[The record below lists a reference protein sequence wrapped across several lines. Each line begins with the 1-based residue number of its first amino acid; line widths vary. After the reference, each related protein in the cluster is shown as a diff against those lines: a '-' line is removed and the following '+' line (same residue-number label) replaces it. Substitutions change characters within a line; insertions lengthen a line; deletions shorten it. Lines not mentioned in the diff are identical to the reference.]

1 MITIKGTKTLD
12 KEQQWVFLE
21 VEVDGKVWPFTYVA
35 PAELAG
41 ADLQKYVDGQEAFYQ
56 SQVRQNLA
64 DFPDGSTLPPM
75 PPEDPV
81 IAELK
86 ARIAALE
93 KR

>member
-1 MITIKGTKTLD
+1 MIIIQGTRELD
-12 KEQQWVFLE
+12 QIQQWTFIE
-21 VEVDGKVWPFTYVA
+21 VEVDGKVWPFTYTA
-35 PAELAG
+35 PAKLTG
-41 ADLQKYVDGQEAFYQ
+41 DDLQKYVDGQESFYQ
-56 SQVRQNLA
+56 GQVRQNLA

-93 KR
+93 KG